1 MLASWT
7 CRNSIFAARRL
18 YPLSR
23 KTECWHELQY
33 LHVQLA
39 CTFVASGQ
47 HWSMCTGSSNL
58 ACKMFPLNTCAHTH
72 THTHAR
78 THAHTHTHTHTHT
91 HAHNYSSTL
100 FSSSSSS
107 LIFSFSS
114 SSSTA
119 TITTEGAARQGRLEI
134 ELNIG
139 LSDGAEETPLSLALW
154 TNQLEVALKLIDSG
168 ADLECPRRDG
178 NTLLYYAIVREQAS
192 ACLFLLNHGANYKKR
207 LVSTPS

>member
-78 THAHTHTHTHTHT
+78 THIHTRTHTHTHMHIII
-91 HAHNYSSTL
+91 HLLYSPPPPPPPP
-100 FSSSSSS
+100 SSSPSPPPP
-107 LIFSFSS
+107 
-114 SSSTA
+114 
-119 TITTEGAARQGRLEI
+119 
-134 ELNIG
+134 
-139 LSDGAEETPLSLALW
+139 PLPPSP
-154 TNQLEVALKLIDSG
+154 QRGQPDKV
-168 ADLECPRRDG
+168 DLR
-178 NTLLYYAIVREQAS
+178 
-192 ACLFLLNHGANYKKR
+192 
-207 LVSTPS
+207 